1 MSLLSQRKVG
11 TAMSMTLLSKEDAL
25 AGRRSPVTRYER
37 FCKEL
42 AERIDACAGTLMAI
56 RIDLRGLE
64 PREIDRARRYC
75 RGKNWKTRIV
85 SDQNDG
91 KRFLL
96 LG

>member
-1 MSLLSQRKVG
+1 
-11 TAMSMTLLSKEDAL
+11 MSMTLLSKEDAL
-25 AGRRSPVTRYER
+25 AGLRSPVTRYER

-64 PREIDRARRYC
+64 PHEIRRVRRYC
-75 RGKNWKTRIV
+75 RGKNWKTRII